1 MIKKIKKIILKN
13 FTKSYW
19 KSNVSNNWHAKRKD
33 ESFDDFYDFAQA
45 ISSKIEDLNF
55 NTVLEIGTGA
65 GTLIAIL
72 SKNLNTY
79 DKFIGIDINK
89 QQIDENKKNYQNLDN
104 VEFIYMDIAKYIND
118 TNLNNIAIVSQNTL
132 DYFEKN
138 ELKKLFS
145 LIHSKIKNVVIVVS
159 SLRRN
164 IELADSIDRKEA
176 DFKVYSHNYYALLK
190 EAEYELM
197 SIDSIGDREEVVV
210 IAGYKLS

>member
-19 KSNVSNNWHAKRKD
+19 KSNISNNWHAKRKD

-45 ISSKIEDLNF
+45 ISNKIEDLNF
-55 NTVLEIGTGA
+55 DTVIEIGTGA
-65 GTLIAIL
+65 GTLISLL
-72 SKNLNTY
+72 SKRLNTY

-145 LIHSKIKNVVIVVS
+145 LIHNKIKNVVIVVS
-159 SLRRN
+159 SLKSN

-190 EAEYELM
+190 EAGYELM
-197 SIDSIGDREEVVV
+197 SIDSISDREVVV

>member
-19 KSNVSNNWHAKRKD
+19 KSNISNSWHAKRKD

-45 ISSKIEDLNF
+45 ISNKIEDLNF
-55 NTVLEIGTGA
+55 DTVIEIGTGA
-65 GTLIAIL
+65 GTLISLL
-72 SKNLNTY
+72 SKKLNTY
-79 DKFIGIDINK
+79 NKFIGIDINK
-89 QQIDENKKNYQNLDN
+89 QQIDENKKNYQNLNN

-145 LIHSKIKNVVIVVS
+145 LIHNKIKNVVIVVS
-159 SLRRN
+159 SLKSN

-190 EAEYELM
+190 EAGYELM
-197 SIDSIGDREEVVV
+197 SIDSMSGREEVVV
-210 IAGYKLS
+210 IAGYKLN